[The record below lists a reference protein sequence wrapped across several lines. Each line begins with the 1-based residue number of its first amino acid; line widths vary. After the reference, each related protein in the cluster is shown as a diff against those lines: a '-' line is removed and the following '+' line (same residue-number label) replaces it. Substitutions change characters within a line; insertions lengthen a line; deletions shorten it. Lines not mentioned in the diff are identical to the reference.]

1 MRKENMNNFT
11 DRMIKCLEEIGVYV
25 DECDIIKI
33 DLFDL
38 IADSIQFMLLI
49 VKIEE
54 EFEIEIPPK
63 LLIVDNFRSLE
74 NIKILI
80 EELKN

>member
-1 MRKENMNNFT
+1 MNNFT

-49 VKIEE
+49 VNIEE

>member
-49 VKIEE
+49 VNIEE

>member
-1 MRKENMNNFT
+1 MNNFT